1 MSRKVFWALGAAGL
15 LSLLTPVGAALLV
28 SSNSSASVERF
39 DLATGAWLGSFVP
52 AGSGGLSSPD
62 GMAFG
67 PDGNL
72 YVCNERASSVLRYD
86 GRTGASLGT
95 FVASGSGGV
104 EGAGGPAFGPGGHPH
119 ATRTPP

>member
-1 MSRKVFWALGAAGL
+1 MSRRHAWILGAAGL
-15 LSLLTPVGAALLV
+15 LSLLIPARTPARAALLV

-62 GMAFG
+62 GMTFG
-67 PDGNL
+67 LDGNL

-95 FVASGSGGV
+95 FVPSGSGGMDIAEV
-104 EGAGGPAFGPGGHPH
+104 PIFGP
-119 ATRTPP
+119 